1 MNEYNEETARNES
14 FMRAAL
20 RQAVKAEAIGET
32 PIGAVIVQDGKIIA
46 RAYNQR
52 EKRKNSLCHAEI
64 LAIEKACKRLGGWRL
79 PRCSIYVTLEP
90 CPMCAGAIIQSRIEK
105 LYFGAYDEKTGCA
118 GSVTNLFE
126 KGLFCHDVE
135 VTGGVLEIESRGILQ
150 DFFRRLRWEK
160 KEERKKYQ
168 YEIHR

>member
-90 CPMCAGAIIQSRIEK
+90 CPMCAGAIVQARIPK
-105 LYFGAYDEKTGCA
+105 VVIGSMNPKAGCA
-118 GSVTNLFE
+118 GSVLNLLDMPGFN
-126 KGLFCHDVE
+126 HRVE
-135 VTGGVLEIESRGILQ
+135 VERGILEEPCSRLMSG
-150 DFFRRLRWEK
+150 FFKELRLK
-160 KEERKKYQ
+160 RKKST
-168 YEIHR
+168 